1 MSPKKA
7 IIILTV
13 IAVILIMVFILIF
26 FWQNGWLKLMQRK
39 FDQTNSL
46 DQKPLT
52 EAEKKQLMLDTL
64 NKTSTPD
71 KSGIQ
76 STESILDALNKAE
89 SAGLNKTERNKQ
101 TQQMLDTLNN

>member
-1 MSPKKA
+1 MSSKKA
-7 IIILTV
+7 IIILAI

-26 FWQNGWLKLMQRK
+26 FWQNGWLKLAQWK
-39 FDQTNSL
+39 FNLTNSL
-46 DQKPLT
+46 EQKPLT

-71 KSGIQ
+71 KPGIQ
-76 STESILDALNKAE
+76 SAESILDVLNEEK
-89 SAGLNKTERNKQ
+89 SAGLNKTERDKQ